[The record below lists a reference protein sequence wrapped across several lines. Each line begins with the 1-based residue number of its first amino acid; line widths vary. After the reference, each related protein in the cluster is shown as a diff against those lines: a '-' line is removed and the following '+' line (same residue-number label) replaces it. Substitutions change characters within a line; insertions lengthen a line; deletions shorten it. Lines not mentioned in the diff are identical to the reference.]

1 MGQAQI
7 DALASKLQ
15 EEGIDAFL
23 GWSETS
29 LSYLHGYHEHAGHRF
44 LTLGV
49 NCEGAVALICGAL
62 SENQARRAGIADVRP
77 WRDGEDP
84 LKLMHDLAEE
94 WNLRAGVIAV
104 DEDMPALML
113 LKLQS
118 LLPGRPV
125 QGRRS
130 PPRQACAGIRL
141 PKSWTSCER
150 PQKWPTTPT
159 RRSNQRSRPE

>member
-1 MGQAQI
+1 MLHGMGRDQI
-7 DALASKLQ
+7 DALAGKLQ

-44 LTLGV
+44 LTLGI
-49 NCEGAVALICGAL
+49 NSDGDVALICGAL
-62 SENQARRAGIADVRP
+62 SENQARRAGIEDVRP

-84 LKLMHDLAEE
+84 LRLMHDLAAE
-94 WNLRAGVIAV
+94 WELRSAVVAV

-118 LLPGRPV
+118 ILPAVLFKDGGPLMAEL
-125 QGRRS
+125 RR
-130 PPRQACAGIRL
+130 
-141 PKSWTSCER
+141 K
-150 PQKWPTTPT
+150 K
-159 RRSNQRSRPE
+159 